1 MTRRRLWV
9 EYRERESAGLEYSQF
24 CTLYRQWRK
33 TQDVVLRLEHVPGDK
48 LFVDYAGLTMPV
60 IDPRT
65 GEIHHAQ
72 VFVAALG
79 HSGFTYTAATLTQTT
94 ADWLSSHVRTFA
106 FLGGVPAAV
115 PLPYNSC

>member
-33 TQDVVLRLEHVPGDK
+33 TQDVVLRFEHIPGDK
-48 LFVDYAGLTMPV
+48 LCVDYAGLTMPV
-60 IDPRT
+60 IDART

-72 VFVAALG
+72 IFVAA
-79 HSGFTYTAATLTQTT
+79 
-94 ADWLSSHVRTFA
+94 
-106 FLGGVPAAV
+106 
-115 PLPYNSC
+115 